1 MGIYEKIGI
10 RKVALKIIEYINWI
24 RIYKYK
30 DAVMLYKS
38 LRKPNKS
45 FFSVYASFFNV
56 PVKLRDNY
64 SDRAI
69 FMQVFFEKQYE
80 LFDVAMPD
88 SKTIIDAGANIGLAS
103 IYFSLLFPKAQIVSI
118 EPEENNFALLKE
130 NTRAYPNIECI
141 KAGIWDKNE
150 PIYITNPETLAA
162 GFMIETDSRKNDLV
176 MLNGVT
182 IGTILERKKWSSID
196 ILKMDIEGAEKEV
209 FSAIDISWLSK
220 VKLLIIEL
228 HDRYKEGTTKALFKA
243 LDQFEYKAYFHH
255 ENIFIF
261 FKKDK

>member
-10 RKVALKIIEYINWI
+10 RKVALKITEYINWV
-24 RIYKYK
+24 RLYKYK
-30 DAVMLYKS
+30 DGVMLYRS
-38 LRKPNKS
+38 LQKPKNS
-45 FFSVYASFFNV
+45 FFSVNASFFKA

-80 LFDVAMPD
+80 LFDATMPD

-103 IYFSLLFPKAQIVSI
+103 IYFSLLFPKATIISI
-118 EPEENNFALLKE
+118 EPEESNFVLLKE
-130 NTRAYPNIECI
+130 NTKAYPNIECI
-141 KAGIWDKNE
+141 KAGIWHKNE

-162 GFMIETDSRKNDLV
+162 GFMVEKDSNKNDVV
-176 MLNGVT
+176 MLNGIT
-182 IGTILERKKWSSID
+182 INSILELKKWSSID

-209 FSAIDISWLSK
+209 FSAIDIYWLSK

-243 LDQFEYKAYFHH
+243 IDQFEYKAYFHH

-261 FKKDK
+261 LKEKQ